1 MVIGYN
7 MPMPEHNIGIC
18 IKFTPMRDGCGSCSI
33 HSSTE
38 YPEVCKGFYC
48 TDARQKMAQGK
59 DPCKGCTVSQMAE
72 EGCCTTD
79 VGFGLKSIKISRED
93 DSYNDP
99 LAEKLANLLLN
110 GKMTPQ
116 EAGEILKRR
125 ENI

>member
-1 MVIGYN
+1 
-7 MPMPEHNIGIC
+7 
-18 IKFTPMRDGCGSCSI
+18 
-33 HSSTE
+33 
-38 YPEVCKGFYC
+38 
-48 TDARQKMAQGK
+48 
-59 DPCKGCTVSQMAE
+59 
-72 EGCCTTD
+72 